1 MSDIIIFNHIKNSYK
16 CPNTDYTYSNLGFS
30 FIIDEKQYLNTGD
43 NNFTT
48 LLDFSKLNT
57 SRFVYYVKKN
67 IQVINVLN
75 SSLDKTNCMWT
86 WKIDSSTIK
95 SLSQL
100 NKLVSVIKKLYLDDI
115 LSNCSNIN
123 FVGLHSIYKYY
134 ISFYFSKLNITCT

>member
-30 FIIDEKQYLNTGD
+30 FIVDEKQYLKTGE

-67 IQVINVLN
+67 IQVIKVLN
-75 SSLDKTNCMWT
+75 SSLNKTNCDWT
-86 WKIDSSTIK
+86 WKIDCSNINSV
-95 SLSQL
+95 SQL
-100 NKLVSVIKKLYLDDI
+100 RKLVDVINKLYLDGI
-115 LSNCSNIN
+115 LINCININ
-123 FVGLHSIYKYY
+123 FVGLHSIYTYY
-134 ISFYFSKLNITCT
+134 VSFYFNKLNITYN